1 MQKSYIPNLAELQM
15 LGELNYR
22 RLGKLVRGYEEE
34 SAWHF
39 TIHTNGQQSRLS
51 LELTE
56 ETRFTA
62 QLTLTFSPEIAIKL
76 PFSSDLIMTV
86 RLYHDVGIAEITD
99 GHRHYQGVYPYP
111 NDDMHHRDEK
121 FRLNQQLADLLELCL
136 KHGHRMYDLPDFQ
149 LA

>member
-1 MQKSYIPNLAELQM
+1 MQNPYVPNLAQLQL

-22 RLGKLVRGYEEE
+22 RLGKLVRGYEEDD
-34 SAWHF
+34 AWHF
-39 TIHTNGQQSRLS
+39 TIHTAGQQSHLS

-56 ETRFTA
+56 ESRFTA
-62 QLTLTFSPEIAIKL
+62 QLTLTFSPQISVKL
-76 PFSSDLIMTV
+76 PFNSDLVMTV

-121 FRLNQQLADLLELCL
+121 FRLNQQLSDLLELCL
-136 KHGHRMYDLPDFQ
+136 KHGHRMTDLPNFQ
-149 LA
+149 FA